1 MTGMR
6 IIIVSI
12 MLVLNLNQG
21 CTKNILKEVSLA
33 ISEEQLKEDLRKKGE
48 DYYHTIRTKL
58 IELDS
63 LDIFQNSDTLFF
75 LETYEYETGTFYG
88 KIWSTKAKINYTY
101 KQRTF
106 NFGESGVFSDFTCEL
121 LEKWDIK
128 TIREEEIQNS
138 TMTSPFF
145 IYGTRA
151 MIKDEAIKVDCI
163 GFKEFFSLEKN

>member
-1 MTGMR
+1 
-6 IIIVSI
+6 
-12 MLVLNLNQG
+12 MLVLNINQVYE
-21 CTKNILKEVSLA
+21 KSILKEVSLA
-33 ISEEQLKEDLRKKGE
+33 ISKEQLKEDLRTKGE

-63 LDIFQNSDTLFF
+63 LDIFQNSDTLFL

-88 KIWSTKAKINYTY
+88 KIWSTKTIINYTY
-101 KQRTF
+101 KLGTF
-106 NFGESGVFSDFTCEL
+106 NFGESSVFSDFTCDL

-128 TIREEEIQNS
+128 TIREEEMQNS

-151 MIKDEAIKVDCI
+151 IIKDEAVKVECI
-163 GFKEFFSLEKN
+163 GFKEFFSLEKITHLK